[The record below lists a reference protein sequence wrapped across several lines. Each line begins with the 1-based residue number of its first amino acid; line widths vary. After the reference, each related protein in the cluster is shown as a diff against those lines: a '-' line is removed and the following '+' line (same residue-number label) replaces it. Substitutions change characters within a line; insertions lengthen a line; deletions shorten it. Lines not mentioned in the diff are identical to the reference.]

1 MKREFV
7 KKDIDIDPFF
17 FDMFSRLGSDVEY
30 ENFPEEL
37 SGYSPL
43 LEPFLERLYAKNNQ
57 SPPKL
62 KDSID
67 LPCYNIEENKKVL
80 VAISGGHDSLAVA
93 IQLKKDGYEPILFHI
108 PYLNKAFPRETT
120 IVRSL
125 KDTLGMPLIEFHI
138 KVTGKRFHMETPI
151 KNFFILGAMVDYGVK
166 HNIHNYSFG
175 NSADEANE
183 VSNSVLGTDYSDS
196 YEPFIDL
203 HSFYQYIIPNFKQHI
218 PLENTYDAY
227 KILFVEN
234 PILIDNISSCM
245 LRDMYLK
252 NVRKANKR
260 KFPKVQLGKYS
271 CGSCRKCVLEYFM
284 VGNLKDEKY
293 DLDYVKKCMETLNK
307 HFKNLGKE
315 TYKTTDYKSIL
326 TSMIYDKKIETEI
339 MDRIKA

>member
-7 KKDIDIDPFF
+7 KTDIDIDPFF
-17 FDMFSRLGSDVEY
+17 FNMFSRLGSEVEC
-30 ENFPEEL
+30 EIFPKEL
-37 SGYSPL
+37 SGYSLL

-62 KDSID
+62 NDLID

-108 PYLNKAFPRETT
+108 PNLNRAYPRETS

-125 KDTLGMPLIEFHI
+125 KNTLDMQLVEFKI

-151 KNFFILGAMVDYGVK
+151 KNFFILGAMIDYGVK
-166 HNIHNYSFG
+166 HNIHRYSFG
-175 NSADEANE
+175 NHTAAKNLVTPIGEE
-183 VSNSVLGTDYSDS
+183 YSDA
-196 YEPFIDL
+196 YEPFIDIL
-203 HSFYQYIIPNFKQHI
+203 EFYQHVIPNFEQHM
-218 PLENTYDAY
+218 LLYSAY
-227 KILFVEN
+227 ESYEILYKEN
-234 PILIDNISSCM
+234 PMLIDDISSCM

-271 CGSCRKCVLEYFM
+271 CGSCRKCALEYFM
-284 VGNLKDEKY
+284 VGNLKNEKF
-293 DLDYVKKCMETLNK
+293 DSEYVKKCLKIFNDW
-307 HFKNLGKE
+307 
-315 TYKTTDYKSIL
+315 YKVGGREIFELTDYESIL
-326 TSMIYDKKIETEI
+326 SPQFANKEVYKQVVSKLKKCL
-339 MDRIKA
+339 

>member
-17 FDMFSRLGSDVEY
+17 FDMFSRLGSDVEC
-30 ENFPEEL
+30 EIFPEEL

-62 KDSID
+62 GDSIE
-67 LPCYNIEENKKVL
+67 LPRYNIEENKKVL
-80 VAISGGHDSLAVA
+80 LAISGGHDSLAVA

-125 KDTLGMPLIEFHI
+125 KDTLDMPLIEFHI

-151 KNFFILGAMVDYGVK
+151 KNFFILGAMIDYGVK

-175 NSADEANE
+175 NYELDAAE
-183 VSNSVLGTDYSDS
+183 VTKAVLGTDYSDS
-196 YEPFIDL
+196 YEPFVDL
-203 HSFYQYIIPNFKQHI
+203 YSFYQSVIPNFKQHI
-218 PLENTYDAY
+218 CVKDEYDAY
-227 KILFVEN
+227 RILFEEN
-234 PILIDNISSCM
+234 PKLIDNISSCM

-260 KFPKVQLGKYS
+260 KFPDVQLGKYS
-271 CGSCRKCVLEYFM
+271 CGSCRKCVVEYFM
-284 VGNLKDEKY
+284 VEDLKDNDY
-293 DLDYVKKCMETLNK
+293 NLDYVKKCMQILNK
-307 HFKNLGKE
+307 YYKDQGRKTFKI
-315 TYKTTDYKSIL
+315 TDYESIL
-326 TSMIYDKKIETEI
+326 ASMVYNKKIEKRI